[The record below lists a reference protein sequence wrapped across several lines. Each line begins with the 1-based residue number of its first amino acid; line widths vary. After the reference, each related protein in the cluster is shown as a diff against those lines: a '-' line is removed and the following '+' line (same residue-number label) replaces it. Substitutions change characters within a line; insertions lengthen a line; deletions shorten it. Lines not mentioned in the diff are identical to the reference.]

1 MSEPK
6 LDIFSGTP
14 GEHVWIE
21 AVPGLS
27 NAQER
32 MAQIAERTPGRYFV
46 FSIGSRAILAQVET
60 FGMQESASAD

>member
-32 MAQIAERTPGRYFV
+32 MAQIAERTPGRYFL
-46 FSIGSRAILAQVET
+46 FSIGSRTILGQLET
-60 FGMQESASAD
+60 FGTRESTIGD